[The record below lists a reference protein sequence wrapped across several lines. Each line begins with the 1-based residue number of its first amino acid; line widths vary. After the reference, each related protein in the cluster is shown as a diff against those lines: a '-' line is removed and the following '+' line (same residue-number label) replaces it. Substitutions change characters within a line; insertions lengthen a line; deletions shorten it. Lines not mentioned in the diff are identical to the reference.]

1 MKAGLSAKPVCFCR
15 GANDLSRRSV
25 TKTDA
30 PLHPWRPRVRDFVL
44 ASGMRVL
51 WWFDSCVA
59 KFHPLPPFLAAGGMK
74 FAPRVPLSGKKFPR
88 PPCHGA
94 ALCEDGSRRRATLA
108 ATLTA

>member
-1 MKAGLSAKPVCFCR
+1 M
-15 GANDLSRRSV
+15 
-25 TKTDA
+25 
-30 PLHPWRPRVRDFVL
+30 RDFVL

-59 KFHPLPPFLAAGGMK
+59 KFHPLPPFLATGGMK

-88 PPCHGA
+88 PPCPGE